1 MGKRE
6 GSFRQKKEEW
16 SLGKPTTSVMLQSR
30 TVERRGPK
38 AECGEVY
45 VVMISK
51 ADACAVHKFLQGP
64 RTLPMQEMLKESKGP
79 LFIQLPLMLSLP
91 KGN

>member
-45 VVMISK
+45 
-51 ADACAVHKFLQGP
+51 L
-64 RTLPMQEMLKESKGP
+64 
-79 LFIQLPLMLSLP
+79 
-91 KGN
+91 